1 MNFLVKTLA
10 LLLVAKMPVALMPI
24 VAQMPLS

>member
-1 MNFLVKTLA
+1 MSFMKVLA
-10 LLLVAKMPVALMPI
+10 LVVVAQMPVALMPL